1 MRIGV
6 FVGASTADLMSL
18 DELIGRIK
26 QAEEDGFDSFW
37 VPHISARGYD
47 ALTVLAL
54 AGMQTNRIELGVGVV
69 PTYPRHPVAMAQQAL
84 TTAAATNERFLLGLG
99 PSHRPGIEGSFGL
112 SYDRPALHTREY
124 LSVLRPLMEEGRVQ
138 FSGEFYNVNAE
149 LDVLNRPKCPVLIS
163 ALAPQMLRLA
173 GQRADG
179 TITWMAGPRTIRE
192 HITPR
197 ISQSAEVSG
206 RDAPRV
212 CVGLPTTVCDD
223 EAAGRRQ
230 AAEAYERYGQLVNYR
245 RVLDIEGV
253 EGPSE
258 VCVVGNEDSLRRQ
271 LEEFRRRRRNGLH
284 GQHLC
289 RRGRQRDR
297 APHLRRAQGAGR
309 EGLIY
314 SVILETFQ
322 CRMLK
327 RPLCPM
333 A

>member
-26 QAEEDGFDSFW
+26 QAEADGFDSFW
-37 VPHISARGYD
+37 IPHISARGYD

-54 AGMQTNRIELGVGVV
+54 AGAQTIRIELGVGVV
-69 PTYPRHPVAMAQQAL
+69 PTFPRHPVALAQQAL
-84 TTAAATNERFLLGLG
+84 TTAAASNGRFVLGIG

-138 FSGEFYNVNAE
+138 FSGEFFNVTAE
-149 LDVLNRPKCPVLIS
+149 LDVPNRPQCPVLIS
-163 ALAPQMLRLA
+163 ALAPRMLRLA
-173 GQRADG
+173 GERADG

-197 ISQSAEVSG
+197 IGQSADASG
-206 RDAPRV
+206 RETPRV
-212 CVGLPTTVCDD
+212 CVGLPTAVCDN

-230 AAEAYERYGQLVNYR
+230 AASDFERYGQLVNYR

-258 VCVVGNEDSLRRQ
+258 VAVVGNEDGLRRQ
-271 LEEFRRRRRNGLH
+271 LQDFAAG
-284 GQHLC
+284 
-289 RRGRQRDR
+289 
-297 APHLRRAQGAGR
+297 GATDFIANIFTVGDDGESSAR
-309 EGLIY
+309 TY
-314 SVILETFQ
+314 DA
-322 CRMLK
+322 LK
-327 RPLCPM
+327 DLVGKV
-333 A
+333 

>member
-54 AGMQTNRIELGVGVV
+54 AGTQTSRIELGVGVV

-163 ALAPQMLRLA
+163 ALAPQMLRL
-173 GQRADG
+173 G
-179 TITWMAGPRTIRE
+179 
-192 HITPR
+192 
-197 ISQSAEVSG
+197 G
-206 RDAPRV
+206 RK
-212 CVGLPTTVCDD
+212 
-223 EAAGRRQ
+223 GRRHH
-230 AAEAYERYGQLVNYR
+230 Y
-245 RVLDIEGV
+245 LDG
-253 EGPSE
+253 
-258 VCVVGNEDSLRRQ
+258 
-271 LEEFRRRRRNGLH
+271 
-284 GQHLC
+284 
-289 RRGRQRDR
+289 
-297 APHLRRAQGAGR
+297 GA
-309 EGLIY
+309 
-314 SVILETFQ
+314 
-322 CRMLK
+322 
-327 RPLCPM
+327 
-333 A
+333 

>member
-26 QAEEDGFDSFW
+26 QAEADGFDSFW

-54 AGMQTNRIELGVGVV
+54 AGAQTSRIELGVGVV
-69 PTYPRHPVAMAQQAL
+69 PTYPRHPVALAQQAL
-84 TTAAATNERFLLGLG
+84 TTAAASNGRFVLGIG

-124 LSVLRPLMEEGRVQ
+124 LSVLRPLMAEGRVQ

-149 LDVLNRPKCPVLIS
+149 LDVLDRPRCPVLIS
-163 ALAPQMLRLA
+163 ALAPRMLRLA

-192 HITPR
+192 HITPS
-197 ISQSAEVSG
+197 IGQSAEASG
-206 RDAPRV
+206 REPPRV
-212 CVGLPTTVCDD
+212 CVGLPTAVCDD

-230 AAEAYERYGQLVNYR
+230 AAADFERYGQLVNYR

-258 VCVVGNEDSLRRQ
+258 VAVVGNENSLQRQ
-271 LEEFRRRRRNGLH
+271 LEQFAAGGATDFIANIFTVGDDGESGARTYAALKD
-284 GQHLC
+284 LV
-289 RRGRQRDR
+289 GR
-297 APHLRRAQGAGR
+297 
-309 EGLIY
+309 
-314 SVILETFQ
+314 V
-322 CRMLK
+322 
-327 RPLCPM
+327 
-333 A
+333 